1 MRKLKIDF
9 CSKSYDVIKTSPLYP
24 HTFLVPHTTSQPFR
38 SSHCWIS
45 VFFSWKLLE
54 EWGKIWR
61 RKKERKKQV
70 LDIFL
75 VFLKHFYTYYKHF
88 MKNWSWP
95 ILKIVRN
102 SQIRVLWIIYRSI
115 YFFWWYPSFKK
126 WIVMDLWSLW
136 QRSWKLLIL
145 NSWVIKCW
153 IYRFSIF
160 IFKNFLENEWEKYK
174 KY

>member
-1 MRKLKIDF
+1 LRKLKIDF
-9 CSKSYDVIKTSPLYP
+9 CSKSCDVIKTSPLYP
-24 HTFLVPHTTSQPFR
+24 HTFLVPHSTSQPFR

-45 VFFSWKLLE
+45 FFSFLSSWKLLE
-54 EWGKIWR
+54 EWEKIWR

-75 VFLKHFYTYYKHF
+75 VFLKHFQTYYKLL

-115 YFFWWYPSFKK
+115 YFSDDILHLKSELL
-126 WIVMDLWSLW
+126 WILWSLW
-136 QRSWKLLIL
+136 QRSWELLVDFKALSDKML
-145 NSWVIKCW
+145 NISAWWNVACW
-153 IYRFSIF
+153 T
-160 IFKNFLENEWEKYK
+160 
-174 KY
+174 